1 MADNKNE
8 QFSVSTSLI
17 SMFDENSNQL
27 RLAGMES
34 GMSIAIWV
42 PQVSPVGKMT
52 FPQQSRFNTILS
64 SDTVGSLDWLIKN
77 RIVPDWQAGKDFK
90 YGVPANRSMTA
101 MIDIIGISGDIYL
114 RISRDIDEDRK
125 AKNVYQFKF
134 VNTPVI
140 IGYDPQTGN
149 FDVDHIPA
157 QFTMFTEVI
166 SAYTAISALSGH
178 GTRVAT
184 KFTVSSFYNYL
195 QAIAAKLGVVV
206 NTGYKKNPPIDGGN
220 KSYGSN
226 PQTGGY
232 NGQMQEVS
240 SISELLG

>member
-1 MADNKNE
+1 MAETKND

-17 SMFDENSNQL
+17 AMFDENGYQL

-42 PQVSPVGKMT
+42 PQVSPEGKMS
-52 FPQQSRFNTILS
+52 FPQQSRFSTILS
-64 SDTVGSLDWLIKN
+64 ADTVGSLDWMIKN
-77 RIVPDWQAGKDFK
+77 RVIPDWQAGKDFK

-101 MIDIIGISGDIYL
+101 MIDIIGVNGDIYI

-134 VNTPVI
+134 VNTPII
-140 IGYDPQTGN
+140 IGYDPQTGA
-149 FDVDHIPA
+149 FDVDHVPA

-166 SAYTAISALSGH
+166 SAYTAISSLSGH
-178 GTRVAT
+178 GVRVAT
-184 KFTVSSFYNYL
+184 KFTISSFYNYL

-206 NTGYKKNPPIDGGN
+206 NTGYKKNPPIDGAN
-220 KSYGSN
+220 KPYGST
-226 PQTGGY
+226 PQTNGY

-240 SISELLG
+240 SINDLLG

>member
-1 MADNKNE
+1 MADNKND
-8 QFSVSTSLI
+8 QFNVSTSLI

-34 GMSIAIWV
+34 GMSIAIWI
-42 PQVSPVGKMT
+42 PQISPEGKMT

-64 SDTVGSLDWLIKN
+64 ADTVGSLDWLIKN

-101 MIDIIGISGDIYL
+101 MIDIIGVNGDIYL
-114 RISRDIDEDRK
+114 RISRDIDEDRR
-125 AKNVYQFKF
+125 AKNIYQFKF

-140 IGYDPQTGN
+140 IGYDPQSGN

-166 SAYTAISALSGH
+166 SAYTAITALSGH
-178 GTRVAT
+178 GTRVAM

-195 QAIAAKLGVVV
+195 QAIAAKLGAVV
-206 NTGYKKNPPIDGGN
+206 NTGYKKNFPNDGGN

-240 SISELLG
+240 SISDLLG

>member
-8 QFSVSTSLI
+8 QFSVTTSLI
-17 SMFDENSNQL
+17 SMFDENGYQL

-34 GMSIAIWV
+34 GMSIAIWI
-42 PQVSPVGKMT
+42 PQVTPEGKMT
-52 FPQQSRFNTILS
+52 FPQQSRFSTILS

-77 RIVPDWQAGKDFK
+77 RVIPDWQAGKDFK
-90 YGVPANRSMTA
+90 YGVPANRNMTS
-101 MIDIIGISGDIYL
+101 IIGSGGEIYL

-134 VNTPVI
+134 VNTPI
-140 IGYDPQTGN
+140 IVGYDPQTGA
-149 FDVDHIPA
+149 FDVDHVPA
-157 QFTMFTEVI
+157 QFTMFTEVV
-166 SAYTAISALSGH
+166 SAYTAITALSGH

-184 KFTVSSFYNYL
+184 KFTISSFYNYL
-195 QAIAAKLGVVV
+195 QAISAKLGVVV
-206 NTGYKKNPPIDGGN
+206 NTGYKKNPPIDGN
-220 KSYGSN
+220 KSYGST

-240 SISELLG
+240 SINDLLG

>member
-42 PQVSPVGKMT
+42 PQVSPEGKMT

-77 RIVPDWQAGKDFK
+77 RIVPDRQAGKDIK

>member
-1 MADNKNE
+1 MADNKND
-8 QFSVSTSLI
+8 QFTVTTSLI
-17 SMFDENSNQL
+17 SMFDENGYQL

-34 GMSIAIWV
+34 GMSIAIWI
-42 PQVSPVGKMT
+42 PQVTPEGKMT

-64 SDTVGSLDWLIKN
+64 TDTVGSLDWIIKN
-77 RIVPDWQAGKDFK
+77 RVIPDWQAGKDFK

-101 MIDIIGISGDIYL
+101 MIDIIGINGDIYL

-140 IGYDPQTGN
+140 IGYDPQTGA
-149 FDVDHIPA
+149 FDVDHVPA
-157 QFTMFTEVI
+157 QFTMFTEVV
-166 SAYTAISALSGH
+166 SAYTAITALSGH

-184 KFTVSSFYNYL
+184 KYTISSFYNYL
-195 QAIAAKLGVVV
+195 QASAARLGVEV
-206 NTGYKKNPPIDGGN
+206 NTGYKRNPPIDGGN
-220 KSYGSN
+220 KTYGST

-240 SISELLG
+240 SINDLLG

>member
-8 QFSVSTSLI
+8 QFSVTTSLI
-17 SMFDENSNQL
+17 SMFDENGYQL

-34 GMSIAIWV
+34 GMSIAIWI
-42 PQVSPVGKMT
+42 PQVTPEGKMT
-52 FPQQSRFNTILS
+52 FPQQSRFSTILS
-64 SDTVGSLDWLIKN
+64 SDAVGSVDWWIKN
-77 RIVPDWQAGKDFK
+77 RVIPDWQAGKDFK
-90 YGVPANRSMTA
+90 YGVPANRNMTS
-101 MIDIIGISGDIYL
+101 MIDIIGSGGEIYL

-134 VNTPVI
+134 VNTPI
-140 IGYDPQTGN
+140 IVGYDPQTGA
-149 FDVDHIPA
+149 FDVDHVPA
-157 QFTMFTEVI
+157 QFTMFTEVV
-166 SAYTAISALSGH
+166 SAYTAITALSGH

-184 KFTVSSFYNYL
+184 KFTISSFYNYL
-195 QAIAAKLGVVV
+195 QAISAKLGVVV
-206 NTGYKKNPPIDGGN
+206 NTGYKKNPPIDGN
-220 KSYGSN
+220 KSYGST